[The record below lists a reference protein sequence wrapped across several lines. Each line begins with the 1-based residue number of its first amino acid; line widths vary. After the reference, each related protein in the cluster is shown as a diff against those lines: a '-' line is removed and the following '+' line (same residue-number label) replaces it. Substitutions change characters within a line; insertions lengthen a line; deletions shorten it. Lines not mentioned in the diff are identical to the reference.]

1 MKKFFK
7 QLFCK
12 HEWETSSNSLS
23 IEDFYTHKNTVVN
36 EIHKVCKKCGKQ
48 IVMVIALCL
57 VCTLSFTSCTEQ
69 IRTRTFGGTMVID
82 VPNGYKV
89 TSATWKETD
98 LFYFM
103 EPMEEGYTPN
113 EKMFVESSS
122 YGMLES
128 KIIFKEKR

>member
-12 HEWETSSNSLS
+12 HEWDTSSNSLS
-23 IEDFYTHKNTVVN
+23 IEDFYTHKNTVVS

-48 IVMVIALCL
+48 IVMSIALCI

-69 IRTRTFGGTMVID
+69 ERVRNFGGTMIID
-82 VPNGYKV
+82 VPKGYKV

-103 EPMEEGYTPN
+103 EEAEEGYTPKD
-113 EKMFVESSS
+113 KMFVESSS
-122 YGMLES
+122 YGVFES

>member
-1 MKKFFK
+1 MKKIY
-7 QLFCK
+7 LFL
-12 HEWETSSNSLS
+12 SLLT
-23 IEDFYTHKNTVVN
+23 I
-36 EIHKVCKKCGKQ
+36 
-48 IVMVIALCL
+48 
-57 VCTLSFTSCTEQ
+57 LSFSSCTEQ

-82 VPNGYKV
+82 VPSGYKV

-103 EPMEEGYTPN
+103 EPVEEGYVPKD
-113 EKMFVESSS
+113 KMFIESSS

>member
-12 HEWETSSNSLS
+12 HKWETSSNSLS
-23 IEDFYTHKNTVVN
+23 IEDFYTHKNTVVS

-48 IVMVIALCL
+48 IVMTIVLCL

-82 VPNGYKV
+82 VPEGYKV

>member
-1 MKKFFK
+1 MKKSYFSI
-7 QLFCK
+7 LFA
-12 HEWETSSNSLS
+12 
-23 IEDFYTHKNTVVN
+23 
-36 EIHKVCKKCGKQ
+36 
-48 IVMVIALCL
+48 VIAII
-57 VCTLSFTSCTEQ
+57 SFTSCTEQ

-82 VPNGYKV
+82 VPQGYKV

-103 EPMEEGYTPN
+103 EPMEEGYTPTD
-113 EKMFVESSS
+113 KMFIESSS

>member
-23 IEDFYTHKNTVVN
+23 VEDFYTHKNTVVS

-48 IVMVIALCL
+48 IIMAIALFL

-69 IRTRTFGGTMVID
+69 IRTRAFGGTMIID

-103 EPMEEGYTPN
+103 EPMEEGYVPKD
-113 EKMFVESSS
+113 KMFVESAS

-128 KIIFKEKR
+128 KIIFKEKQ

>member
-23 IEDFYTHKNTVVN
+23 IEDFYTHKNTVVS

-48 IVMVIALCL
+48 IVMAITLCL

-113 EKMFVESSS
+113 EKIFIESSS

>member
-1 MKKFFK
+1 MKKI
-7 QLFCK
+7 L
-12 HEWETSSNSLS
+12 
-23 IEDFYTHKNTVVN
+23 
-36 EIHKVCKKCGKQ
+36 
-48 IVMVIALCL
+48 MAMALCL
-57 VCTLSFTSCTEQ
+57 MCAVSFTSCTEQ

-103 EPMEEGYTPN
+103 EEMEEGYTPTN
-113 EKMFVESSS
+113 KMFVENSS
-122 YGMLES
+122 YGVLES

>member
-1 MKKFFK
+1 MKKF
-7 QLFCK
+7 L
-12 HEWETSSNSLS
+12 TA
-23 IEDFYTHKNTVVN
+23 
-36 EIHKVCKKCGKQ
+36 
-48 IVMVIALCL
+48 IVLCL

-82 VPNGYKV
+82 VPEGYKV

-103 EPMEEGYTPN
+103 EEMEEGYTPTN
-113 EKMFVESSS
+113 KMFVESSS
-122 YGMLES
+122 YGVLES

>member
-1 MKKFFK
+1 MKKI
-7 QLFCK
+7 LFAIFVLIG
-12 HEWETSSNSLS
+12 LS
-23 IEDFYTHKNTVVN
+23 
-36 EIHKVCKKCGKQ
+36 
-48 IVMVIALCL
+48 
-57 VCTLSFTSCTEQ
+57 SCTEQ

-113 EKMFVESSS
+113 EKIFIESSS

>member
-23 IEDFYTHKNTVVN
+23 IEDFYTHKNTVVS